1 MGTPSNETVF
11 IAHLSPDG
19 TQAQTV
25 KTHLQNTTL
34 FSSGWP
40 AAPKSTIPLRGPKKR
55 PRCGSW
61 KRLSP

>member
-25 KTHLQNTTL
+25 KTHLQNTARRAEA
-34 FSSGWP
+34 FGP
-40 AAPKSTIPLRGPKKR
+40 PLWRTGTGPVGR
-55 PRCGSW
+55 DTA
-61 KRLSP
+61 